1 MRRPFRTVI
10 LGAALVG
17 MAAPAAFAACSQ
29 DVERFRTIL
38 DQDLKMGGRVDRSVY
53 DQAMH
58 ELDAAA
64 ALCRAGHDA
73 AATAAVKADKR
84 RHGYPDL

>member
-1 MRRPFRTVI
+1 MRRPFRTAF
-10 LGAALVG
+10 LAAALLG
-17 MAAPAAFAACSQ
+17 TAASAAAAACAH
-29 DVERFRTIL
+29 DVERFRAIL

-53 DQAMH
+53 DQAMR

-73 AATAAVKADKR
+73 AASAAVKADKR